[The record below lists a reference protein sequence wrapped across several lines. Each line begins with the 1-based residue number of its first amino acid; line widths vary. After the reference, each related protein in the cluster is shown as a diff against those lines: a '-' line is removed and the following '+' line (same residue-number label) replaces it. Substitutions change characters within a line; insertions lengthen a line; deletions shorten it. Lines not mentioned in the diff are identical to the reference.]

1 MKKMYLVLALPLLF
15 GGCMMLGAGGMG
27 LTGGGGMHGSS
38 HGNALSGQLLIKESV
53 VDGIRVTA
61 QFPPHAVGENPTYT
75 VTLVDVRQ
83 DAPLSDASVSL
94 LVSPREQGNDA
105 SRSAPSSA
113 HAAHGETS
121 ATPSEGNQGAMTL
134 SPAEHRNGTFLFRPA
149 ITTAGTYS
157 FVYRIAR
164 PGDASID
171 PPVEVEQTVY
181 LGVPATRVSGNGEH
195 GMGGGMGS
203 GMGPTVLI
211 GAGVMAIMML
221 FMFR

>member
-38 HGNALSGQLLIKESV
+38 HGNAMRGQLLIKESV

-83 DAPLSDASVSL
+83 DTPVSDASVSL
-94 LVSPREQGNDA
+94 LVSPREQGDDA
-105 SRSAPSSA
+105 SRRAPPSA

-121 ATPSEGNQGAMTL
+121 ATSSEGSQGAMTL
-134 SPAEHRNGTFLFRPA
+134 SPAERRNGTFLFRPV
-149 ITTAGTYS
+149 ITSAGSYN
-157 FVYRIAR
+157 FRYRIVPAGGAPMSR
-164 PGDASID
+164 PS
-171 PPVEVEQTVY
+171 EVEQVVRV
-181 LGVPATRVSGNGEH
+181 GVPATQVSGNGEQ

-203 GMGPTVLI
+203 GMGSTVLI